1 MIVVDTNVIVYLCL
15 NSQRTSQAQAVREND
30 SDWTAPPLWRS
41 EFGNVLALNMRVG
54 LLNREGALEAWHK
67 AEGLMSGSEFHSSVE
82 MVLDLAARSGCSAY
96 DCEFV
101 ALAKEFG
108 IRLVTADRQV
118 LAAFPETAVSL
129 DSF

>member
-1 MIVVDTNVIVYLCL
+1 VIVVDTNVISYLCL
-15 NSQRTSQAQAVREND
+15 SGPRTLEAESLQDTD
-30 SDWTAPPLWRS
+30 SDWVAPPLWRS
-41 EFGNVLALNMRVG
+41 EYFSVLVLNMRKG
-54 LLNREGALEAWHK
+54 LLDRIEALEAWHK
-67 AEGLMSGSEFHSSVE
+67 AERLIGGNEFPSSVE
-82 MVLDLAARSGCSAY
+82 MVLDLAAHSGCSAY

-118 LAAFPETAVSL
+118 LTAFPETAVSL